1 MQTENIEYKI
11 YLGKLKSSVRGHY
24 SRIVEITGQPKSNI
38 SDVLSGKTK
47 NTPKAK
53 AILKA
58 AVQVRDELMR
68 ELKKEEDAI
77 TKLIS

>member
-24 SRIVEITGQPKSNI
+24 SRIVELTGQAKSTI
-38 SDVLSGKTK
+38 SDVLSGKIK
-47 NTPKAK
+47 NTDTAK
-53 AILKA
+53 IILKA
-58 AVQVRDELMR
+58 AVQVREELQ
-68 ELKKEEDAI
+68 KKEDAF